1 MSNDTPKSATQ
12 SQDPTKKMKA
22 TTKRG
27 IYKLPS
33 GRFLARVRASGVMV
47 SDTFNK
53 LAEADAWKRRVED
66 GLKSGEMV
74 VRNRQV
80 KTLTEWAELENADNP
95 HTLKNLIE
103 LFERHPGCK
112 VKPSY
117 LKALKADM
125 GDKRVTGLTRSDV
138 VHWLDTRC
146 DGLAPATRNRYLSAI
161 SSVVKFG
168 LERDWLETNPI
179 TGIKK
184 LTENNARER
193 VITQDE
199 QVKLQKACDDLD
211 PALGVIFSLLMAT
224 GARQGEIANL
234 RWRDVDLNKM
244 TVHLGA
250 SKTKT
255 KQARTLHVAG
265 KAADRLR
272 EWCKV
277 TPMDRDTLVF
287 PTSVGTPYEITKQFA
302 IAAKA
307 CGLDRTSVGKDE
319 AVTPHICRHTWA
331 TRTAG
336 LNGISVAVLCQLA
349 GWTSWAMASR
359 YVHLMGDQSAALM
372 AQLAE
377 VHG

>member
-1 MSNDTPKSATQ
+1 
-12 SQDPTKKMKA
+12 MKA

-53 LAEADAWKRRVED
+53 LAEADAWKRKVED
-66 GLKSGEMV
+66 GLKSSEMV

-80 KTLTEWAELENADNP
+80 KTVAEWEDLDNADNP
-95 HTLKNLIE
+95 CTIQSLVE
-103 LFERHPGCK
+103 LFEKHPSCK

-117 LKALKADM
+117 LKHIKGDL
-125 GDKRVTGLTRSDV
+125 GDKRVTRLTRSDV
-138 VHWLDTRC
+138 VHWLDSRC
-146 DGLAPATRNRYLSAI
+146 DGLAPATRNRHLSAI

-168 LERDWLETNPI
+168 LERDWLDANPI

-184 LTENNARER
+184 LAENNARER

-199 QVKLQKACDDLD
+199 QVNLQAACDEVD
-211 PALGVIFSLLMAT
+211 PALGVIFRLLMAT
-224 GARQGEIANL
+224 GARQGEIASL
-234 RWRDVDLNKM
+234 RWRDVDLHKM

-265 KAADRLR
+265 KAAERLR

-277 TPMDRDTLVF
+277 TPMNRDSLIF
-287 PTSVGTPYEITKQFA
+287 PTSVGTPYDITKQFA
-302 IAAKA
+302 IAAKI
-307 CGLDRTSVGKDE
+307 CGLDRASVGKDE

-336 LNGISVAVLCQLA
+336 LNGMSVAVLCQLA